1 MPLKELQL
9 IDFVILFFIGGNMNL
24 YLRLLTYI
32 KPYALRLAFAILC
45 TILAAGTNLYIPKII
60 GEIIDNV
67 LATKNLTALNN
78 IAFGI
83 IALMVLQGIFLYG
96 QTYFMA
102 YVGQKVIIDI
112 RRAIYQHLQ
121 HLSLLFFETRQIG
134 TIMSYI
140 TNDVA
145 ALQSALVDNVIELVT
160 HSVVLIGSIAFMF
173 YLDWKL
179 ACITFASLPFII
191 QAINIS
197 GRKLRIKSGV
207 LQERAAH
214 ITAFLQESLSAIRVV
229 KSFVREDYELNRF
242 DHENSQ
248 NFRAQ
253 MKIVQVASIITPVI
267 NILTGV
273 GVTGIVWFGGHEV
286 IDGNLTSGS
295 LISFLTY
302 AINLTT
308 PIKRLSSVY
317 GNIQKALA
325 AAQRVFEIIDMKPDI
340 TNSPAAITLPAA
352 NGHVIFH
359 QVTFEYKTGEPVLY
373 NLSFEA
379 KPGQMVALVGPSG
392 SGKTTIA
399 NLIPRFYDP
408 VSGYIM
414 IDGIKIKEA
423 TLNSLREQIGI
434 VPQETLLFNGT
445 IYENILYG
453 DLTASHDA
461 IIDAAKS
468 ANAHNFI
475 VEMPNGYETLI
486 GERGSTLSGGQ
497 RQRIAIA
504 RAILKNPH
512 ILILDEATS
521 ALDAESESLVQE
533 SLNKLMI
540 GRTSFVIAHRL
551 STVQKADL
559 ILVIEKGEIIEQGQH
574 DELVNAGGL
583 YSKLYHVNS
592 LNKTALNKMLK

>member
-1 MPLKELQL
+1 
-9 IDFVILFFIGGNMNL
+9 MNL
-24 YLRLLTYI
+24 YIRLLSYV
-32 KPYALRLAFAILC
+32 KPYVLRIIIALLC
-45 TILAAGTNLYIPKII
+45 TILAAGTNLYIPKIV
-60 GEIIDNV
+60 GDIIDNV
-67 LATKNLTALNN
+67 LATKDLVALNN

-83 IALMVLQGIFLYG
+83 IVLMVLQGIFLYG

-121 HLSLLFFETRQIG
+121 RLSLLFFETRQIG

-160 HSVVLIGSIAFMF
+160 QSVVLIGSVIFMF

-179 ACITFASLPFII
+179 AFITFASLPFII

-197 GRKLRIKSGV
+197 GRKLRIKSRV

-214 ITAFLQESLSAIRVV
+214 ITAFLQESLSAVRVV
-229 KSFVREDYELNRF
+229 KSFVREEYELKRF
-242 DHENSQ
+242 DNENNQ
-248 NFRAQ
+248 NFSAQ
-253 MKIVQVASIITPVI
+253 MKTVQVTSIITPVI
-267 NILTGV
+267 NILTAI

-286 IDGNLTSGS
+286 INGNLTSGA

-325 AAQRVFEIIDMKPDI
+325 AAQRVFEIIDTEPAIKD
-340 TNSPAAITLPAA
+340 SPNAIPLPPVH
-352 NGHVIFH
+352 GHVVFH
-359 QVTFEYKTGEPVLY
+359 EVSFEYQPGEPVLIS
-373 NLSFEA
+373 LSFEA

-408 VSGYIM
+408 SSGYIA
-414 IDGIKIKEA
+414 IDGVKIKEA

-445 IYENILYG
+445 VYENILYG
-453 DLTASHDA
+453 DLAASRDA
-461 IIDAAKS
+461 IIDAAKA
-468 ANAHNFI
+468 ANAHQFI
-475 VEMPNGYETLI
+475 MEMPNGYETLI
-486 GERGSTLSGGQ
+486 GERGATLSGGQ

-504 RAILKNPH
+504 RAILKNPQ

-521 ALDAESESLVQE
+521 ALDTESESLVQE
-533 SLNKLMI
+533 ALNKLMV

-551 STVQKADL
+551 STIQKADL
-559 ILVIEKGEIIEQGQH
+559 ILVMEKGKITEQGQH
-574 DELVNAGGL
+574 DELVITGGL
-583 YSKLYHVNS
+583 YSKLYHHS
-592 LNKTALNKMLK
+592 H

>member
-1 MPLKELQL
+1 
-9 IDFVILFFIGGNMNL
+9 MNL
-24 YLRLLTYI
+24 YIRLLSYV
-32 KPYALRLAFAILC
+32 KPYVLRIVIALLC
-45 TILAAGTNLYIPKII
+45 TILAAATNLYIPKII
-60 GEIIDNV
+60 GDIIDNV
-67 LATKNLTALNN
+67 LATKDLVALNN
-78 IAFGI
+78 IALGI
-83 IALMVLQGIFLYG
+83 IILMVLQGIFLYG

-121 HLSLLFFETRQIG
+121 RLSLLFFETRQIG

-160 HSVVLIGSIAFMF
+160 QSVVLIGSVIFMF

-179 ACITFASLPFII
+179 AFITFASLPFII

-197 GRKLRIKSGV
+197 GRKLRIKSRV

-214 ITAFLQESLSAIRVV
+214 ITAFLQESLSAVRVV
-229 KSFVREDYELNRF
+229 KSFVREEYELKRF
-242 DHENSQ
+242 DNENNQ
-248 NFRAQ
+248 NFSAQ
-253 MKIVQVASIITPVI
+253 MKTVQVTSIITPVI
-267 NILTGV
+267 NILTAI

-286 IDGNLTSGS
+286 IDGNLTSGA

-325 AAQRVFEIIDMKPDI
+325 AAQRVFEIIDTEPDI
-340 TNSPAAITLPAA
+340 KDLPNAIPLPPV
-352 NGHVIFH
+352 NGHVVFH
-359 QVTFEYKTGEPVLY
+359 EVTFEYHPGEPVLSS
-373 NLSFEA
+373 LSFEA

-408 VSGYIM
+408 LSGYIA
-414 IDGIKIKEA
+414 IDGVKIKES

-445 IYENILYG
+445 VYENILYG
-453 DLTASHDA
+453 DLTASRDA
-461 IIDAAKS
+461 ITDAAKA
-468 ANAHNFI
+468 ANAHHFI
-475 VEMPNGYETLI
+475 MEMPNGYETFI
-486 GERGSTLSGGQ
+486 GERGATLSGGQ

-504 RAILKNPH
+504 RAILKNPQ

-521 ALDAESESLVQE
+521 ALDTESEALVQE
-533 SLNKLMI
+533 ALNKLMV

-551 STVQKADL
+551 STIQKADL
-559 ILVIEKGEIIEQGQH
+559 ILVMEKGKIIEQGQH
-574 DELVNAGGL
+574 DELVVANGL
-583 YSKLYHVNS
+583 YSKLYHIHS
-592 LNKTALNKMLK
+592 H

>member
-1 MPLKELQL
+1 
-9 IDFVILFFIGGNMNL
+9 MNL
-24 YLRLLTYI
+24 YIRLLSYV
-32 KPYALRLAFAILC
+32 KPYTLRIVIALLC

-67 LATKNLTALNN
+67 LATKDLLALNN
-78 IAFGI
+78 IALGI
-83 IALMVLQGIFLYG
+83 IVLMVLQGIFLYG

-121 HLSLLFFETRQIG
+121 RLSLLFFETRQIG

-160 HSVVLIGSIAFMF
+160 QSVVLIGSVIFMF

-179 ACITFASLPFII
+179 AFITFASLPFII

-197 GRKLRIKSGV
+197 GRKLRIKSRV

-214 ITAFLQESLSAIRVV
+214 ITAFLQESLSAVRVV
-229 KSFVREDYELNRF
+229 KSFVREDYELKRF
-242 DHENSQ
+242 DNENNQ
-248 NFRAQ
+248 NFSAQ
-253 MKIVQVASIITPVI
+253 MKTVQVTSIITPVI
-267 NILTGV
+267 NILTSI

-286 IDGNLTSGS
+286 IDGNLTSGA

-325 AAQRVFEIIDMKPDI
+325 AAQRVFEIIDTEPDI
-340 TNSPAAITLPAA
+340 KDSPKAITLPPVI
-352 NGHVIFH
+352 GHVVFH
-359 QVTFEYKTGEPVLY
+359 EVTFEYHPGEAVLS
-373 NLSFEA
+373 NLSFEV

-408 VSGYIM
+408 VSGYIA
-414 IDGIKIKEA
+414 IDGVTIKEA

-445 IYENILYG
+445 VYENILYG
-453 DLTASHDA
+453 DLTASRGA
-461 IIDAAKS
+461 IIGAAKA
-468 ANAHNFI
+468 ANAHHFI
-475 VEMPNGYETLI
+475 MEMPNGYETLI
-486 GERGSTLSGGQ
+486 GERGATLSGGQ

-504 RAILKNPH
+504 RAILKNPQ

-521 ALDAESESLVQE
+521 ALDTESEALVQE
-533 SLNKLMI
+533 ALNKLMV

-551 STVQKADL
+551 STIQKADL
-559 ILVIEKGEIIEQGQH
+559 ILVMEKGKIIEQGQH
-574 DELVNAGGL
+574 DELVIADGL
-583 YSKLYHVNS
+583 YSKLYHFHS
-592 LNKTALNKMLK
+592 Q

>member
-1 MPLKELQL
+1 
-9 IDFVILFFIGGNMNL
+9 MNL
-24 YLRLLTYI
+24 YIRLLSYV
-32 KPYALRLAFAILC
+32 KPYVLRIVIALLC
-45 TILAAGTNLYIPKII
+45 TILAAGTNLYIPKIV
-60 GEIIDNV
+60 GDIIDNV
-67 LATKNLTALNN
+67 LATKDLVALNN
-78 IAFGI
+78 IALGI
-83 IALMVLQGIFLYG
+83 IVLMVLQGIFLYG

-121 HLSLLFFETRQIG
+121 RLSLLFFETRQIG

-160 HSVVLIGSIAFMF
+160 QSVVLIGSVIFMF

-179 ACITFASLPFII
+179 AFITFASLPFII

-197 GRKLRIKSGV
+197 GRKLRIKSRV

-214 ITAFLQESLSAIRVV
+214 ITAFLQESLSAVRVV
-229 KSFVREDYELNRF
+229 KSFVREEYELKRF
-242 DHENSQ
+242 DNENNQ
-248 NFRAQ
+248 NFSAQ
-253 MKIVQVASIITPVI
+253 MKTVQVTSIITPVI
-267 NILTGV
+267 NILTAI

-286 IDGNLTSGS
+286 IDGNLTSGA

-325 AAQRVFEIIDMKPDI
+325 AAQRVFEIIDTEPDI
-340 TNSPAAITLPAA
+340 KDSPNAIPLPPVH
-352 NGHVIFH
+352 GQVVFH
-359 QVTFEYKTGEPVLY
+359 EVSFEYHPGEPVLSS
-373 NLSFEA
+373 LSFEA

-408 VSGYIM
+408 LSGYIA
-414 IDGIKIKEA
+414 IDGVKIKEA

-445 IYENILYG
+445 VYENILYG
-453 DLTASHDA
+453 DLAASRDA
-461 IIDAAKS
+461 IIDAAKA
-468 ANAHNFI
+468 ANAHQFI
-475 VEMPNGYETLI
+475 MEMPDGYETLI
-486 GERGSTLSGGQ
+486 GERGATLSGGQ

-504 RAILKNPH
+504 RAILKNPQ

-521 ALDAESESLVQE
+521 ALDTESEALVQE
-533 SLNKLMI
+533 ALNKLMV

-551 STVQKADL
+551 STIQKADL
-559 ILVIEKGEIIEQGQH
+559 ILVMEKGKITEQGQH
-574 DELVNAGGL
+574 DELVITGGL
-583 YSKLYHVNS
+583 YSKLYHIHS
-592 LNKTALNKMLK
+592 H

>member
-1 MPLKELQL
+1 
-9 IDFVILFFIGGNMNL
+9 MNL
-24 YLRLLTYI
+24 YIRLLSYV
-32 KPYALRLAFAILC
+32 KPYVLRIVVALLC
-45 TILAAGTNLYIPKII
+45 TILAAGTNLYIPKIV
-60 GEIIDNV
+60 GDIIDNV
-67 LATKNLTALNN
+67 LATKDLVALNN
-78 IAFGI
+78 IALGI
-83 IALMVLQGIFLYG
+83 IVLMVLQGIFLYG

-121 HLSLLFFETRQIG
+121 RLSLLFFETRQIG

-145 ALQSALVDNVIELVT
+145 ALQSALVDNVIELLT
-160 HSVVLIGSIAFMF
+160 QSVVLIGSVIFMF

-179 ACITFASLPFII
+179 AFITFASLPFII

-197 GRKLRIKSGV
+197 GRKLRIKSRV

-214 ITAFLQESLSAIRVV
+214 ITAFLQESLSAVRVV
-229 KSFVREDYELNRF
+229 KSFVREEYELKRF
-242 DHENSQ
+242 DNENNQ
-248 NFRAQ
+248 NFSAQ
-253 MKIVQVASIITPVI
+253 MKTVQVTSIITPVI
-267 NILTGV
+267 NILTAI

-286 IDGNLTSGS
+286 IDGNLTSGA

-325 AAQRVFEIIDMKPDI
+325 AAQRVFEIIDTEPDI
-340 TNSPAAITLPAA
+340 KDSPNAIPLPPVH
-352 NGHVIFH
+352 GHVVFH
-359 QVTFEYKTGEPVLY
+359 EVSFEYHPGEPVLSS
-373 NLSFEA
+373 LSFEA

-408 VSGYIM
+408 LSGYIA
-414 IDGIKIKEA
+414 IDGVKIKEA

-445 IYENILYG
+445 VYENILYG
-453 DLTASHDA
+453 DLAASRDA
-461 IIDAAKS
+461 IIDAAKA
-468 ANAHNFI
+468 ANAHQFI
-475 VEMPNGYETLI
+475 MEMPDGYETLI
-486 GERGSTLSGGQ
+486 GERGATLSGGQ

-504 RAILKNPH
+504 RAILKNPQ

-521 ALDAESESLVQE
+521 ALDTESEALVQE
-533 SLNKLMI
+533 ALNKLMV

-551 STVQKADL
+551 STIQKADL
-559 ILVIEKGEIIEQGQH
+559 ILVMEKGKITEQGQH
-574 DELVNAGGL
+574 DELVITGGL
-583 YSKLYHVNS
+583 YSKLYHIHS
-592 LNKTALNKMLK
+592 H

>member
-1 MPLKELQL
+1 
-9 IDFVILFFIGGNMNL
+9 MNL
-24 YLRLLTYI
+24 YVRLLSYV
-32 KPYALRLAFAILC
+32 KPYILRIIIAVIC
-45 TILAAGTNLYIPKII
+45 TVLAAGTNLYIPKII

-67 LATKNLTALNN
+67 LATKDLLALNN
-78 IAFGI
+78 IAIGI
-83 IALMVLQGIFLYG
+83 IVLMVLQGVFLYG

-121 HLSLLFFETRQIG
+121 QLSLLFFETRQIG

-160 HSVVLIGSIAFMF
+160 QSVVLIGSIGFMF

-197 GRKLRIKSGV
+197 GRKLRIKSRV

-214 ITAFLQESLSAIRVV
+214 ITAFLQESLSAVRVV

-242 DHENSQ
+242 DHENNQ
-248 NFRAQ
+248 NFNAQ
-253 MKIVQVASIITPVI
+253 MKTVQIVSIITPVI
-267 NILTGV
+267 NILTSI

-286 IDGNLTSGS
+286 IDGNLTAGA

-325 AAQRVFEIIDMKPDI
+325 AAQRVFEIIDMEPDI
-340 TNSPAAITLPAA
+340 KNSPNAITLPPVS
-352 NGHVIFH
+352 GHVIFH
-359 QVTFEYKTGEPVLY
+359 DVTFEYKTGEPILS
-373 NLSFEA
+373 NLSFEV

-399 NLIPRFYDP
+399 NLIPRFYEP
-408 VSGYIM
+408 LSGYIT
-414 IDGIKIKEA
+414 IDSVKIKEA

-445 IYENILYG
+445 VYENILYG
-453 DLTASHDA
+453 DLHASHEA
-461 IIDAAKS
+461 IIAAAKA

-475 VEMPNGYETLI
+475 TEMPNGYETLI

-504 RAILKNPH
+504 RAILKNPQ

-521 ALDAESESLVQE
+521 ALDTESEALVQE
-533 SLNKLMI
+533 ALNKLMI

-559 ILVIEKGEIIEQGQH
+559 ILVMERGKIIEQGQH
-574 DELVNAGGL
+574 DELILADGL
-583 YSKLYHVNS
+583 YSKLYHIH
-592 LNKTALNKMLK
+592 AH

>member
-1 MPLKELQL
+1 
-9 IDFVILFFIGGNMNL
+9 MNL
-24 YLRLLTYI
+24 YIRLLSYV
-32 KPYALRLAFAILC
+32 KPYILRIVIALLC
-45 TILAAGTNLYIPKII
+45 TILAAGTTLYIPQII
-60 GEIIDNV
+60 GDIIDNV
-67 LATKNLTALNN
+67 LATKDILALNQ
-78 IAFGI
+78 IAIGI
-83 IALMVLQGIFLYG
+83 IVLMTLQGIFLYG

-112 RRAIYQHLQ
+112 RRTIYQHLQ
-121 HLSLLFFETRQIG
+121 QLSLLFFETRQIG
-134 TIMSYI
+134 TIMSYV

-160 HSVVLIGSIAFMF
+160 HSVVLIGSIIFMF

-179 ACITFASLPFII
+179 ALITFASLPLII

-197 GRKLRIKSGV
+197 GRKLRIKSRV

-214 ITAFLQESLSAIRVV
+214 ITAFLQESLSAIRVI
-229 KSFVREDYELNRF
+229 KSFVREDYELKRF
-242 DHENSQ
+242 DNENNQ
-248 NFRAQ
+248 NFSAQ
-253 MKIVQVASIITPVI
+253 MKTVQVTSIITPVI
-267 NILTGV
+267 NILTAI

-286 IDGNLTSGS
+286 IDGNLTSGA

-308 PIKRLSSVY
+308 PIKRLSNVY

-325 AAQRVFEIIDMKPDI
+325 AAQRVFEIIDMEPDI
-340 TNSPAAITLPAA
+340 KNSPTAITLPPV
-352 NGHVIFH
+352 NGHVVFH
-359 QVTFEYKTGEPVLY
+359 DVTFEYHPGEPVLS

-408 VSGYIM
+408 ISGYIT
-414 IDGIKIKEA
+414 IDGVKIKEA

-445 IYENILYG
+445 VYENILYG
-453 DLTASHDA
+453 DLNASQDA
-461 IIDAAKS
+461 IIEAAKA
-468 ANAHNFI
+468 ANAHSFI
-475 VEMPNGYETLI
+475 MEMPNGYETFI

-504 RAILKNPH
+504 RAILKNPQ

-521 ALDAESESLVQE
+521 ALDTESETLVQE
-533 SLNKLMI
+533 ALNKLMV

-551 STVQKADL
+551 STVQKASL
-559 ILVIEKGEIIEQGQH
+559 ILVMEKGVIIEHGQH
-574 DELVNAGGL
+574 DELVNAAGL
-583 YSKLYHVNS
+583 YSKLYHIHPQ
-592 LNKTALNKMLK
+592 

>member
-1 MPLKELQL
+1 MDLYIRL
-9 IDFVILFFIGGNMNL
+9 ISYV
-24 YLRLLTYI
+24 
-32 KPYALRLAFAILC
+32 KPYILRIVIAMIC
-45 TILAAGTNLYIPKII
+45 TVLAAGTNLYIPKII

-67 LATKNLTALNN
+67 LATKDLSALNN
-78 IAFGI
+78 IAIGI
-83 IALMVLQGIFLYG
+83 IVLMILQGIFLYG

-121 HLSLLFFETRQIG
+121 QLSLLFFETRQIG

-160 HSVVLIGSIAFMF
+160 QSVVLIGSIIFMF

-179 ACITFASLPFII
+179 AFITFASLPFII

-197 GRKLRIKSGV
+197 GRKLRIKSRV

-214 ITAFLQESLSAIRVV
+214 ITAFLQESLSAVRVV

-242 DHENSQ
+242 DHENNQ
-248 NFRAQ
+248 NFNAQ
-253 MKIVQVASIITPVI
+253 MKTVQIASIITPVI
-267 NILTGV
+267 NILTAI

-286 IDGNLTSGS
+286 IDGNLTSGA

-325 AAQRVFEIIDMKPDI
+325 AAQRVFEIIDMEPDI
-340 TNSPAAITLPAA
+340 KNSPTAITLPPV
-352 NGHVIFH
+352 NGHVVFH
-359 QVTFEYKTGEPVLY
+359 DVTFEYKIGEPVLS

-408 VSGYIM
+408 VSGYIE
-414 IDGIKIKEA
+414 IDGVKIKEV

-445 IYENILYG
+445 VYENIIYG
-453 DLTASHDA
+453 DLHASQSA
-461 IIDAAKS
+461 IIDAAKA

-475 VEMPNGYETLI
+475 IEMPNGYETLI

-504 RAILKNPH
+504 RAILKNPQ

-521 ALDAESESLVQE
+521 ALDTESESLVQE
-533 SLNKLMI
+533 ALNKLMV

-559 ILVIEKGEIIEQGQH
+559 ILVMEKGKIIEYGQH
-574 DELVNAGGL
+574 EDLVIADGL
-583 YSKLYHVNS
+583 YSKLYHIHP
-592 LNKTALNKMLK
+592 LNEQLRH

>member
-1 MPLKELQL
+1 
-9 IDFVILFFIGGNMNL
+9 MNL
-24 YLRLLTYI
+24 YIRLLSYV
-32 KPYALRLAFAILC
+32 KPYVLRIVIALLC
-45 TILAAGTNLYIPKII
+45 TILAAATNLYIPKII
-60 GEIIDNV
+60 GDIIDNV
-67 LATKNLTALNN
+67 LATKDLVALNN
-78 IAFGI
+78 IALGI
-83 IALMVLQGIFLYG
+83 IVLMVLQGIFLYG

-121 HLSLLFFETRQIG
+121 RLSLLFFETRQIG

-160 HSVVLIGSIAFMF
+160 QSVVLIGSVIFMF

-179 ACITFASLPFII
+179 AFITFASLPFII

-197 GRKLRIKSGV
+197 GRKLRIKSRV

-214 ITAFLQESLSAIRVV
+214 ITAFLQESLSAVRVV
-229 KSFVREDYELNRF
+229 KSFVREEYELKRF
-242 DHENSQ
+242 DNENNQ
-248 NFRAQ
+248 NFSAQ
-253 MKIVQVASIITPVI
+253 MKTVQVTSIITPVI
-267 NILTGV
+267 NILTAI

-286 IDGNLTSGS
+286 IAGNLTSGA

-325 AAQRVFEIIDMKPDI
+325 AAQRVFEIIDTEPDI
-340 TNSPAAITLPAA
+340 KDSPNAIPLPPV
-352 NGHVIFH
+352 NGHVVFH
-359 QVTFEYKTGEPVLY
+359 EVTFEYHPGEPVLSS
-373 NLSFEA
+373 LSFEA

-408 VSGYIM
+408 LSGYIA
-414 IDGIKIKEA
+414 IDGVKIKEA

-445 IYENILYG
+445 VYENILYG
-453 DLTASHDA
+453 DLAASRDA
-461 IIDAAKS
+461 ITDAAKA
-468 ANAHNFI
+468 ANAHHFI
-475 VEMPNGYETLI
+475 MEMPNGYETFI
-486 GERGSTLSGGQ
+486 GERGATLSGGQ

-504 RAILKNPH
+504 RAILKNPQ

-521 ALDAESESLVQE
+521 ALDTESEALVQE
-533 SLNKLMI
+533 ALNKLMV

-551 STVQKADL
+551 STIQKADL
-559 ILVIEKGEIIEQGQH
+559 ILVMEKGKIIEQGQH
-574 DELVNAGGL
+574 DELVVANGL
-583 YSKLYHVNS
+583 YSKLYHIHS
-592 LNKTALNKMLK
+592 H

>member
-1 MPLKELQL
+1 
-9 IDFVILFFIGGNMNL
+9 MNL
-24 YLRLLTYI
+24 YIRLLSYV
-32 KPYALRLAFAILC
+32 KPYVLRIVIALLC
-45 TILAAGTNLYIPKII
+45 TILAAGTNLYIPKIV
-60 GEIIDNV
+60 GDIIDNV
-67 LATKNLTALNN
+67 LATKDLVALNN
-78 IAFGI
+78 IALGI
-83 IALMVLQGIFLYG
+83 IVLMVLQGIFLYG

-121 HLSLLFFETRQIG
+121 RLSLLFFETRQIG

-160 HSVVLIGSIAFMF
+160 QSVVLIGSVIFMF

-179 ACITFASLPFII
+179 AFITFASLPFII

-197 GRKLRIKSGV
+197 GRKLRIKSRV

-214 ITAFLQESLSAIRVV
+214 ITAFLQESLSAVRVV
-229 KSFVREDYELNRF
+229 KSFVREEYELKRF
-242 DHENSQ
+242 DNENNQ
-248 NFRAQ
+248 NFSAQ
-253 MKIVQVASIITPVI
+253 MKTVQVTSIITPVI
-267 NILTGV
+267 NILTAI

-286 IDGNLTSGS
+286 IDGNLTSGA

-325 AAQRVFEIIDMKPDI
+325 AAQRVFEIIDTEPDI
-340 TNSPAAITLPAA
+340 KDSPNAISLPPVH
-352 NGHVIFH
+352 GQVVFH
-359 QVTFEYKTGEPVLY
+359 EVSFEYHPGEPVLSS
-373 NLSFEA
+373 LSFEA

-408 VSGYIM
+408 LSGYIA
-414 IDGIKIKEA
+414 IDGVKIKEA

-445 IYENILYG
+445 VYENILYG
-453 DLTASHDA
+453 DLAASRDA
-461 IIDAAKS
+461 IIDAAKA
-468 ANAHNFI
+468 ANAHQFI
-475 VEMPNGYETLI
+475 MEMPNDYETLI
-486 GERGSTLSGGQ
+486 GERGATLSGGQ

-504 RAILKNPH
+504 RAILKNPQ

-521 ALDAESESLVQE
+521 ALDTESEALVQE
-533 SLNKLMI
+533 ALNKLMI

-551 STVQKADL
+551 STIQKADL
-559 ILVIEKGEIIEQGQH
+559 ILVMEKGKIIEQGQH
-574 DELVNAGGL
+574 DELVITGGL
-583 YSKLYHVNS
+583 YSKLYHIHS
-592 LNKTALNKMLK
+592 H

>member
-1 MPLKELQL
+1 
-9 IDFVILFFIGGNMNL
+9 MNL
-24 YLRLLTYI
+24 YIRLLRYV
-32 KPYALRLAFAILC
+32 KPYTLRIVIALLC

-67 LATKNLTALNN
+67 LATKDLSALNN
-78 IAFGI
+78 IAIGI
-83 IALMVLQGIFLYG
+83 IVLMVLQGIFLYG
-96 QTYFMA
+96 QTYLMA
-102 YVGQKVIIDI
+102 YVGQKIIIDI

-121 HLSLLFFETRQIG
+121 RLSLLFFETRQIG

-160 HSVVLIGSIAFMF
+160 QFVVLIGSVIFMF

-179 ACITFASLPFII
+179 AFITFASLPFIV
-191 QAINIS
+191 QAISIS
-197 GRKLRIKSGV
+197 GRKLRIKSRV

-214 ITAFLQESLSAIRVV
+214 ITAFLQESLSAVRVV

-242 DHENSQ
+242 DHENNQ
-248 NFRAQ
+248 NFNAQ
-253 MKIVQVASIITPVI
+253 MKTVQVASIITPVI
-267 NILTGV
+267 NILTAI

-286 IDGNLTSGS
+286 IDGNLTSGA

-325 AAQRVFEIIDMKPDI
+325 AAQRVFEIIDTEPDI
-340 TNSPAAITLPAA
+340 KNSPTAIILPPV
-352 NGHVIFH
+352 NGQVVFH
-359 QVTFEYKTGEPVLY
+359 EVTFEYKTGEPVLS

-408 VSGYIM
+408 VSGYIT
-414 IDGIKIKEA
+414 IDGVKIKEA

-445 IYENILYG
+445 VYENILYG
-453 DLTASHDA
+453 DLTASRSA
-461 IIDAAKS
+461 IIDAAKA

-504 RAILKNPH
+504 RAILKNPQ

-521 ALDAESESLVQE
+521 ALDTESESLVQE
-533 SLNKLMI
+533 ALNKLMV

-559 ILVIEKGEIIEQGQH
+559 ILVMEKGRIIEHGQH
-574 DELVNAGGL
+574 EELVIANGL
-583 YSKLYHVNS
+583 YSKLYHIHS
-592 LNKTALNKMLK
+592 H